1 MVGSQENVFS
11 YVNPSMM
18 NFREIK
24 HKIEVLFV

>member
-1 MVGSQENVFS
+1 MAGGQENIFS

-24 HKIEVLFV
+24 YKIEVLFV